1 MPPEALHHAAKAL
14 ANWTNSTSSPGW
26 IVLAASLKTAMWMVC
41 GPTPRT
47 EEAPPGPGS
56 QILPTPGQV
65 PLVGTLDDNGRL
77 ADVAAVAAVD
87 ERATEVPASM
97 TVAMASGSIVPRRR
111 VCPFRNILMSSPRR
125 LAIGTLNQHPH

>member
-1 MPPEALHHAAKAL
+1 MPPPTAMKSLWQASSVCCAALNSAASRSSTTMWRPLMPPDALHHAAKAL

-26 IVLAASLKTAMWMVC
+26 IVLAASLNTAMWMVW

-77 ADVAAVAAVD
+77 ADVAAVAAV
-87 ERATEVPASM
+87 
-97 TVAMASGSIVPRRR
+97 
-111 VCPFRNILMSSPRR
+111 
-125 LAIGTLNQHPH
+125 